1 MNTLNLIDV
10 EDTVLFLEELAVKE
24 KTDFLLNDEENNEE
38 EENASN

>member
-1 MNTLNLIDV
+1 MSVLNLIDV
-10 EDTVLFLEELAVKE
+10 EDTELFLEKLAAKE